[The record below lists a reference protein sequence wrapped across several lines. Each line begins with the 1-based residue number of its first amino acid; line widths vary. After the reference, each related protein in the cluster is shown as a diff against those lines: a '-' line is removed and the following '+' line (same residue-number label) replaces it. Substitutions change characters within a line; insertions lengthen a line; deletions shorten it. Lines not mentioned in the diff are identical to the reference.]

1 MSFNTVYLLVCN
13 YIIQRRERNTNN
25 LQDYVSWNP
34 SFIRHVQSPSFHI
47 II

>member
-13 YIIQRRERNTNN
+13 YITQRRERSTNT

-34 SFIRHVQSPSFHI
+34 SFYQTCTVS
-47 II
+47 